1 MDYAVYT
8 ELGFKRLDKDS
19 FEKVIT
25 DSEVLISNLTLDYYR
40 LHDIDDDLKSDNSFL
55 KYKATQYQRAVC
67 LQCEYADTLGDGSLV
82 GQQLTALTDVQIGR
96 THLQRTSN
104 AANGVTYGKSGVVKS
119 AYDILGRTGLLYR
132 GVDVR

>member
-1 MDYAVYT
+1 MDYSTYT
-8 ELGFKRLDKDS
+8 DLGFKKLDENVFDN
-19 FEKVIT
+19 VVT

-40 LHDIDDDLKSDNSFL
+40 LHDIDDDLNSDNLFL
-55 KYKATQYQRAVC
+55 KYKATQYQRAIC
-67 LQCEYADTLGDGSLV
+67 LQCEYANELGDGSLI

-104 AANGVTYGKSGVVKS
+104 AANSVTYGKSGVVKS